1 MKILI
6 ITILTSLGFMG
17 MPDKPELQLR
27 IQNIKNAKGTIRI
40 AFFKKGSDFPNGNDI
55 SLAKEIKPTKTGE
68 LLLNITDLPQGDYA
82 IAVYHDLNGNFN
94 LDKNVFGYP
103 TEPFGFSKNFKP
115 RFSAPDFNDCK
126 ISIPNT
132 GLQTSI
138 KLID

>member
-1 MKILI
+1 M
-6 ITILTSLGFMG
+6 
-17 MPDKPELQLR
+17 
-27 IQNIKNAKGTIRI
+27 
-40 AFFKKGSDFPNGNDI
+40 

-68 LLLNITDLPQGDYA
+68 LLLNITELPQGDYA

-103 TEPFGFSKNFKP
+103 SEPFGFSKNFKP

-126 ISIPNT
+126 ISISNT